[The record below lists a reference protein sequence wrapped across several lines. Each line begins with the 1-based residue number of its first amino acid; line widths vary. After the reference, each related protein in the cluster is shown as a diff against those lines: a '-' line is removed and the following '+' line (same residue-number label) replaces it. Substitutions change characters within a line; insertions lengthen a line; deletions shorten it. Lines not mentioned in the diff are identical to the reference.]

1 MQHCT
6 QHRLRVWQ
14 GMAECISTY
23 IASPNGMIPYMFRCR
38 IMLTFLYTKLST
50 IELYEIC
57 NGNGVVGN
65 AKMSPVINA
74 A

>member
-1 MQHCT
+1 
-6 QHRLRVWQ
+6 
-14 GMAECISTY
+14 
-23 IASPNGMIPYMFRCR
+23 MIPYMFRCR

-57 NGNGVVGN
+57 NGNGVVGS